1 MDKSHKAGG
10 TLMCLVGEGKAGSGA
25 VGETEI
31 WRPERELSS
40 LRHRERLRLTKCS
53 YDHKI

>member
-1 MDKSHKAGG
+1 
-10 TLMCLVGEGKAGSGA
+10 MCLVGEGKAGA